1 MSWWSCDV
9 RLLLG
14 ENNNNYLLLLIMKLI
29 AFVFGVHAFDLL
41 TYKTLRIY
49 LHEGQFALLF
59 FFVLLLLFVCVCV
72 FGGMGGQFALSMH
85 ICASDIE

>member
-14 ENNNNYLLLLIMKLI
+14 ENNNNYLLLLIINLI
-29 AFVFGVHAFDLL
+29 AFMFGVHAFDLL

-59 FFVLLLLFVCVCV
+59 FCCSSSSFCVCVCV
-72 FGGMGGQFALSMH
+72 WGDGGSV
-85 ICASDIE
+85 CAINAYMCK